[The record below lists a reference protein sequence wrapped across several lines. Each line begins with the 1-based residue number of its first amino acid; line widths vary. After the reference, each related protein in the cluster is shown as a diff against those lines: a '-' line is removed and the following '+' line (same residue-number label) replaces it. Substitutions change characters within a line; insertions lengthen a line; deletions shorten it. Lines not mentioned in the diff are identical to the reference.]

1 MRPVPLTSYPGHEVA
16 ASFSPD
22 GNQVAFSWNGGTT
35 ENFDVYVKVVGPP
48 LRLTTHPD
56 LDGSPVWSPDG
67 RRIAFLRGRPEAG
80 EKMGL
85 YLIPALGGNE
95 RKLAETRVPFTY
107 LLGSCLAWSPDSR
120 WLAVCDRAE
129 DSPRRLSVFLLS
141 VDSGERRRLTWPPED
156 SPLGDVMPAFSPDGR
171 DIVFSAGPMMAN
183 SSLWRVPVSGTASP
197 ERLPFGEVGV
207 WPFVSRQGNRLA
219 YTRRDMNVNIY
230 RLNLPVADSV
240 TGKEVRLI
248 SSSRWDLQPRYS
260 PDVNRIAFTSLRSG
274 VSAIWTSAGDGSNPV
289 QLTSLGDQ
297 TGDPRWAPDG
307 KSIAFGSDAEG
318 QFDVY
323 VVDAEGGAPRRLTS
337 DPSGG
342 MLPSWSRDGEW
353 IYFWSNRNGLAQIF
367 KMPAGGGPAQVVTAG
382 QGRTIESPDGQWFYF
397 ERGANHSVW
406 RMPVGGG
413 GEEDAEQ
420 VLEPSHEATYGVVEE
435 GVYFVPPA
443 EGDDYSLQFL
453 RFATGAVELIHDFE
467 RRPGGILSVAP
478 DGRSILFFQMEP
490 LEADIM
496 LVENFR

>member
-1 MRPVPLTSYPGHEVA
+1 M
-16 ASFSPD
+16 
-22 GNQVAFSWNGGTT
+22 
-35 ENFDVYVKVVGPP
+35 
-48 LRLTTHPD
+48 
-56 LDGSPVWSPDG
+56 
-67 RRIAFLRGRPEAG
+67 I
-80 EKMGL
+80 
-85 YLIPALGGNE
+85 
-95 RKLAETRVPFTY
+95 
-107 LLGSCLAWSPDSR
+107 
-120 WLAVCDRAE
+120 
-129 DSPRRLSVFLLS
+129 
-141 VDSGERRRLTWPPED
+141 
-156 SPLGDVMPAFSPDGR
+156 
-171 DIVFSAGPMMAN
+171 
-183 SSLWRVPVSGTASP
+183 
-197 ERLPFGEVGV
+197 
-207 WPFVSRQGNRLA
+207 
-219 YTRRDMNVNIY
+219 VNIY

-260 PDVNRIAFTSLRSG
+260 PDGNRIAFTWLRSG
-274 VSAIWTSAGDGSNPV
+274 ISAIWTSAGDGSNPV

-382 QGRTIESPDGQWFYF
+382 QGRTMESPDGQWFYF

-420 VLEPSHEATYGVVEE
+420 VLEPLPEAIYDVVED

-467 RRPGGILSVAP
+467 RRPDGILRVAP
-478 DGRSILFFQMEP
+478 DGRSILFGQLEP
-490 LEADIM
+490 LEGDIM